1 MAEEPKSTARVAR
14 DAAVE
19 QTVATLAYLGITVA
33 VSVAIL
39 KRDYVI
45 RAWMRLRNRPP
56 KPDEVAEAAAVA
68 ELRRDIA
75 RIEHAPPV
83 PPPPRVRGLYEREG

>member
-1 MAEEPKSTARVAR
+1 MAEDSRSTGRVAR

-56 KPDEVAEAAAVA
+56 RADQVAEAAALA
-68 ELRRDIA
+68 DLRRDLS
-75 RIEHAPPV
+75 RIEHA
-83 PPPPRVRGLYEREG
+83 